1 MMENEQKQMEKDF
14 QSFFTTNFPKVK
26 NFARRLLKSDEDAED
41 VAQDVFCKLW
51 QQPEIWQTP
60 NDKLDGYIF
69 VATRNIILNMFKHQR
84 IEQDYQADFVENA
97 ILCEIIEDDQALKN
111 IYYKELLMMLRLAL
125 AKMPDRR
132 RMIFE
137 ASRFQGLSYKDI
149 AEKFGVSV
157 RTVEHQVYLALIDLK
172 KILIFLIFLLVS
184 LSSTLFLVVFKV

>member
-1 MMENEQKQMEKDF
+1 MEKDF

-84 IEQDYQADFVENA
+84 IEQDYQADFAENA

-111 IYYKELLMMLRLAL
+111 IYYKELLMILRLAL
-125 AKMPDRR
+125 AKMPERR
-132 RMIFE
+132 RVIFE

-149 AEKFGVSV
+149 SEKFGVSI

-172 KILIFLIFLLVS
+172 KILLFLIFLLAS

>member
-1 MMENEQKQMEKDF
+1 MEKDF

-84 IEQDYQADFVENA
+84 IEQDYQADFAENA

-111 IYYKELLMMLRLAL
+111 IYYK
-125 AKMPDRR
+125 
-132 RMIFE
+132 
-137 ASRFQGLSYKDI
+137 
-149 AEKFGVSV
+149 
-157 RTVEHQVYLALIDLK
+157 
-172 KILIFLIFLLVS
+172 
-184 LSSTLFLVVFKV
+184 